1 MPQLGR
7 IIQFCLMVIQGHFLF
22 KKIFPVASQV
32 VEWTLI
38 SGKKSHFKKTIV
50 DFPGG
55 PVIKNP
61 PAIQETRV
69 QSLEWE
75 DPTCYLATKP
85 ATTEAWTL

>member
-7 IIQFCLMVIQGHFLF
+7 IIQFCLVVIQGHFLF

-38 SGKKSHFKKTIV
+38 SGRNSCFKKTIV

-61 PAIQETRV
+61 PANSRDTGSIPGMGR
-69 QSLEWE
+69 SHMFSN
-75 DPTCYLATKP
+75 
-85 ATTEAWTL
+85 